1 MRYHTEPPFESR
13 HAAPS
18 VRVLQVTYQPGGT
31 GSAIS
36 TLHLSIGLKAKGVDV
51 RLACPP
57 DSELETLAR
66 KAGVPV
72 HAAPFGRRDPRPN
85 ARMLEQIIAANPVDL
100 VNAQSV
106 RDRQALVWSRLW
118 NRLDIP
124 LVITRRQM
132 PQSLWLEN
140 WLSARAAAKVIAV
153 SPAVAA
159 ELARR
164 GTPAEKIAVVPNGV
178 VLDRL
183 DRTVSDAEL
192 DDWRRRIGWEPGR
205 KTVVIVSRPKAQDAV
220 LNALA
225 LVATPLRVV
234 LAGAGVSSFEAEVQ
248 AVPARHAVVRLDF
261 DSNLRPLYQLAD
273 LALLPTRD
281 EGLSQ
286 SLLEALALGI
296 PTIASDRP
304 GNAFA
309 IRDRMNGR
317 LVPLDRPDLWAT
329 AIEEL
334 LSDRATRTTMGAA
347 GRRTAREEFSL
358 DRTIEATLAVYDEIL
373 GRAG

>member
-1 MRYHTEPPFESR
+1 
-13 HAAPS
+13 

-57 DSELETLAR
+57 DSELERLAR

-261 DSNLRPLYQLAD
+261 DSNHRIRPAGQRLRHQGSDERPPGPSGSAGPL
-273 LALLPTRD
+273 
-281 EGLSQ
+281 G
-286 SLLEALALGI
+286 
-296 PTIASDRP
+296 DR
-304 GNAFA
+304 N
-309 IRDRMNGR
+309 
-317 LVPLDRPDLWAT
+317 
-329 AIEEL
+329 
-334 LSDRATRTTMGAA
+334 
-347 GRRTAREEFSL
+347 RRTPVGSSHPHHHGSRRPAYRQGGV
-358 DRTIEATLAVYDEIL
+358 LAGSHNRSDACRV
-373 GRAG
+373 

>member
-1 MRYHTEPPFESR
+1 M
-13 HAAPS
+13 
-18 VRVLQVTYQPGGT
+18 RVLQVTYQPGGT

-36 TLHLSIGLKAKGVDV
+36 TLHLTIGLKAKGVDV

-72 HAAPFGRRDPRPN
+72 HAAPFARRDPRPN

-118 NRLDIP
+118 NRLDLP

-132 PQSLWLEN
+132 PQSLRLEN

-159 ELARR
+159 ELASR

-183 DRTVSDAEL
+183 DRTVSEAEL
-192 DDWRRRIGWEPGR
+192 VDWRRRIGWEPGR

-234 LAGAGVSSFEAEVQ
+234 LAGAGVSSFETEVQ
-248 AVPARHAVVRLDF
+248 AVPDRHAVVRLDF

-304 GNAFA
+304 GNAFV

-334 LSDRATRTTMGAA
+334 LSDRATRTAMGAA

-358 DRTIEATLAVYDEIL
+358 DRTVEGTLAVYDDIL
-373 GRAG
+373 SRAR